1 MEIDMA
7 IKVGFVSLGCPKNT
21 CDTEVMLK
29 KLIDAGCEIVPEDI
43 SADVMIVNTCAFIES
58 AKQESIDYILDLAY
72 LKEHHNLKGI
82 VVTGCLATRY
92 AEEIEKSLPEADGIV
107 SAGAEGDIVEAVFKV
122 FEGERYKKILPTECL
137 ALGGERVVTTP
148 DYTAY
153 LKIAEGCDNRCT
165 YCAIPDIRGPFRSRT
180 LDDVMAEARELSEM
194 GVKEL
199 CLVAQDTTRWGEDL
213 YGEYSLDRLVE
224 ALATDEKCNFH
235 WIRLLYC
242 YPDKITDRLVE
253 VMKKYDNVAKY
264 IDMPIQ
270 HISSDVL
277 TRMNRRGGA
286 EAVKTSI
293 EKLRRAMPGITIRTT
308 VIAGFPGESEKDFSL
323 LLKFVKETRFSRLG
337 AFAYSR
343 EENTPAYSMTAQV
356 TKKVKERRV
365 EAIMEAQYAIHAEIN
380 SSLVGKTVEVLCEG
394 YDEVA
399 EIYYGRS
406 EMDAPEIDSKIY
418 FSARHRV
425 REGEL
430 VQVEICEASDYDLIG
445 REAKE
450 K

>member
-1 MEIDMA
+1 METDMA

-72 LKEHHNLKGI
+72 LKEHHSLKGI

-92 AEEIEKSLPEADGIV
+92 ADEIEKSLPEADGIV
-107 SAGAEGDIVEAVFKV
+107 AAGAEGDIVEAVLKV
-122 FEGERYKKILPTECL
+122 AGGERYKKILPTECL
-137 ALGGERVVTTP
+137 ELGGERVVTTP

-153 LKIAEGCDNRCT
+153 LKIAEGCDNHCT
-165 YCAIPDIRGPFRSRT
+165 YCAIPDIRGKFRSRD
-180 LDDVMAEARELSEM
+180 LESILAEARDLSEM
-194 GVKEL
+194 GVREL
-199 CLVAQDTTRWGEDL
+199 CLVAQDTTRWGEDI
-213 YGEYSLDRLVE
+213 YGEYSLSMLVE
-224 ALATDEKCNFH
+224 KLATDPECDFR

-242 YPDKITDRLVE
+242 YPDKITDSLVE
-253 VMKKYDNVAKY
+253 VMVKYGNVAKY

-270 HISSDVL
+270 HISEPVL
-277 TRMNRRGGA
+277 ALMGRRGGKNA
-286 EAVKTSI
+286 IVTAI
-293 EKLRRAMPGITIRTT
+293 EKLRAAMPDITIRTT
-308 VIAGFPGESEKDFSL
+308 VIAGFPGETQENFKEL
-323 LLKFVKETRFSRLG
+323 LEFVKTTRFSRLG

-343 EENTPAYSMTAQV
+343 EENTPAYSMTPQIS
-356 TKKVKERRV
+356 KKVKEKRV
-365 EAIMEAQYAIHAEIN
+365 EQIMEAQYAIHAEHNEDLI
-380 SSLVGKTVEVLCEG
+380 GKTLDVVCEG
-394 YDEVA
+394 YDQVA

-425 REGEL
+425 RDGEFL
-430 VQVEICEASDYDLIG
+430 KIEITEVSDYDLIG
-445 REAKE
+445 KE
-450 K
+450 VK

>member
-1 MEIDMA
+1 METDMA

-58 AKQESIDYILDLAY
+58 AKEESINYILDLAY
-72 LKEHHNLKGI
+72 LKEHHDLKGI

-92 AEEIEKSLPEADGIV
+92 AEDIEKSLPEADAIV
-107 SAGAEGDIVEAVFKV
+107 SAGAEGDIVEAVLKV
-122 FEGERYKKILPTECL
+122 ANGEKYKKILPTECL
-137 ALGGERVVTTP
+137 ELGGERVVTTP

-165 YCAIPDIRGPFRSRT
+165 YCAIPDIRGRFRSRA
-180 LDDVMAEARELSEM
+180 LDSILAEARELSEM

-213 YGEYSLDRLVE
+213 YGKYSLDKLLE
-224 ALATDEKCNFH
+224 ALATDEKCNFR

-242 YPDKITDRLVE
+242 YPDKITDSLVE
-253 VMKKYDNVAKY
+253 TMAKYDNIAKY

-270 HISSDVL
+270 HISDTVL
-277 TRMNRRGGA
+277 TRMNRRGGK
-286 EAVKTSI
+286 EAIVSAI
-293 EKLRRAMPGITIRTT
+293 ERLRRAMPDITIRTT
-308 VIAGFPGESEKDFSL
+308 VIAGFPGETAKEAGEL
-323 LLKFVKETRFSRLG
+323 LSFIKETRFTRLG

-343 EENTPAYSMTAQV
+343 EENTPAYSMTPQIS
-356 TKKVKERRV
+356 KKVKETRV
-365 EAIMEAQYAIHAEIN
+365 EALMEAQYAIHAEHN
-380 SSLVGKTVEVLCEG
+380 EHLLGQVMEVVCEG

-418 FSARHRV
+418 FSALHRV
-425 REGEL
+425 HDGEFL
-430 VQVEICEASDYDLIG
+430 KVKITEVSDYDLIG
-445 REAKE
+445 REVK
-450 K
+450 